1 MPIVVEGLGY
11 TYMKKSPYE
20 KRALD
25 GVSFTINDGDFV
37 TIVGQT
43 GSGKSTL
50 LQHLNGII
58 KLTEGKIVVDDIDL
72 TARRPDYK
80 RLRFTVGMVFQYPE
94 YQLFDETVV
103 KDVGFGC
110 RNAGLTPEET
120 EERVRVAI
128 EQVGLDYEAVKD
140 RSPFELSGGQKRRVA
155 IAGVIAMRPKV
166 LVLDEPTAGLDPK
179 GKQDIL
185 QLIQHLHRDVCHTII
200 LVCHDMETVAAM
212 ANRVLVL
219 NGSRLIYDL
228 TPMELFK
235 KGEEIASLGLD
246 MPVGV
251 ALTAYLREKGWD
263 IPLCL
268 TPQQATEAICAY
280 LRRDGYGA

>member
-1 MPIVVEGLGY
+1 MSIEVEGLGY

-25 GVSFTINDGDFV
+25 NVTFSIQEGDFLA
-37 TIVGQT
+37 IVGQT

-50 LQHLNGII
+50 LQHLNGLI

-80 RLRFTVGMVFQYPE
+80 RLRYTVGMVFQYPE
-94 YQLFDETVV
+94 YQLFDETVA

-120 EERVRVAI
+120 DERVREAI
-128 EQVGLDYEAVKD
+128 RLVGMDYDDIAE

-179 GKQDIL
+179 GRREIMDMVVR
-185 QLIQHLHRDVCHTII
+185 LHGTVCPTVIM
-200 LVCHDMETVAAM
+200 VSHDMEAVAEYC
-212 ANRVLVL
+212 NRVLVL
-219 NGSRLIYDL
+219 SHGQLVYDL
-228 TPMELFK
+228 TPAELFA
-235 KGEEIASLGLD
+235 KGDMVRELGLNT
-246 MPVGV
+246 PVSV
-251 ALTAYLREKGWD
+251 QLAEILREKGWD
-263 IPLCL
+263 VPPVL
-268 TPQQATEAICAY
+268 TPKALADAIADIVGG
-280 LRRDGYGA
+280 RA

>member
-25 GVSFTINDGDFV
+25 NVSFTINDGDFV
-37 TIVGQT
+37 AVVGHT

-50 LQHLNGII
+50 LQHLNGLI
-58 KLTEGKIVVDDIDL
+58 KLTEGRIVVDDIDL

-80 RLRFTVGMVFQYPE
+80 ALRCKVGMVFQYPE
-94 YQLFDETVV
+94 YQLFDETVA

-120 EERVRVAI
+120 DRRVRDALAR
-128 EQVGLDYEAVKD
+128 VGLAYDGVAQ

-155 IAGVIAMRPKV
+155 IAGVIAMQPDV
-166 LVLDEPTAGLDPK
+166 LVLDEPTAGLDPE
-179 GKQDIL
+179 GKQEIL
-185 QLIQHLHRDVCHTII
+185 RLIRALHGTVCRTVI
-200 LVCHDMETVAAM
+200 VVSHDMEMVAAM

-219 NGSRLIYDL
+219 QGGHLVYDL
-228 TPMELFK
+228 APDELFAL
-235 KGEEIASLGLD
+235 GDDITALGLQL
-246 MPVGV
+246 PQAA
-251 ALTAYLREKGWD
+251 ALTAHLRAKGWD

-268 TPQQATEAICAY
+268 TPQQAAKAIAAY
-280 LRRDGYGA
+280 LEVGHD

>member
-1 MPIVVEGLGY
+1 MSIEVEGLGY

-25 GVSFTINDGDFV
+25 NVTFSIQEGDFLA
-37 TIVGQT
+37 IVGQT

-50 LQHLNGII
+50 LQHLNGLI
-58 KLTEGKIVVDDIDL
+58 KLTEGKVVVDDIDL

-80 RLRFTVGMVFQYPE
+80 RLRYTVGMVFQYPE
-94 YQLFDETVV
+94 YQLFDETVA

-120 EERVRVAI
+120 DERVREAI
-128 EQVGLDYEAVKD
+128 RLVGMDYDDIAE

-179 GKQDIL
+179 GRREIMDMVVR
-185 QLIQHLHRDVCHTII
+185 LHGTVCPTVIM
-200 LVCHDMETVAAM
+200 VSHDMEAVAEYC
-212 ANRVLVL
+212 NRVLVL
-219 NGSRLIYDL
+219 SHGQLVYDL
-228 TPMELFK
+228 TPAELFA
-235 KGEEIASLGLD
+235 KGDLVRELGLNT
-246 MPVGV
+246 PVSV
-251 ALTAYLREKGWD
+251 QLAEMLREKGWD
-263 IPLCL
+263 VPPVL
-268 TPQQATEAICAY
+268 TPKALADAIADIVGG
-280 LRRDGYGA
+280 RV

>member
-25 GVSFTINDGDFV
+25 NVSFTIEDGDFV
-37 TIVGQT
+37 AVVGQT

-50 LQHLNGII
+50 LQHLNGLI
-58 KLTEGKIVVDDIDL
+58 KLCEGRVVVDDIDL

-80 RLRFTVGMVFQYPE
+80 RLRYTVGMVFQYPE
-94 YQLFDETVV
+94 YQLFDETVA

-110 RNAGLTPEET
+110 RNAGLDPEET
-120 EERVRVAI
+120 ERRVRDAI
-128 EQVGLDYEAVKD
+128 RQVGLDYDLVAQ

-166 LVLDEPTAGLDPK
+166 LVLDEPTAGLDPE
-179 GKQDIL
+179 GKRDIL
-185 QLIQHLHRDVCHTII
+185 QLIRSLHGTVCRTVI
-200 LVCHDMETVAAM
+200 VVSHDMEMVAAM

-219 NGSRLIYDL
+219 DGGHLAYDL
-228 TPMELFK
+228 PPQQLFAM
-235 KGEEIASLGLD
+235 GDAITSLGLQL
-246 MPVGV
+246 PVGA
-251 ALTAYLREKGWD
+251 ALTSYLRQIGWD
-263 IPLCL
+263 VPLCL
-268 TPQQATEAICAY
+268 TPQQAAQAIAAY
-280 LRRDGYGA
+280 KEGKHD